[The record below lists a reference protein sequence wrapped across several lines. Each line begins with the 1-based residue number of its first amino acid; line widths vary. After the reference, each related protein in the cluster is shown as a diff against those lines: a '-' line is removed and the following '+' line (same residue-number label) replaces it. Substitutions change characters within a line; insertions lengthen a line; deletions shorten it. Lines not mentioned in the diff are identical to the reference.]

1 MCGLSPIKVLGT
13 PISTL
18 ITSEDRELFNNA
30 LAEINIPVAR
40 STAVSTV
47 DDALK
52 AAAEA
57 WKYRSLPLVIG

>member
-1 MCGLSPIKVLGT
+1 MLGT

-18 ITSEDRELFNNA
+18 IASEDRELFNNA

-57 WKYRSLPLVIG
+57 RGMAHVAR